1 MPLLRPTSPLFTALV
16 LLLTVLSCSA
26 FTAEFSRRHAPTS
39 LRMGLF
45 DGIAKAFSNEDFT
58 GQDQRVRASHILIK
72 GDDPDVVLPKITAIM
87 GELGNQSQGDPE
99 KLPQVFAQIARRDS
113 QCPSAAQGGDL
124 GVFSP
129 KAMVPEFD
137 EAVFGDAPPPA
148 GSLVGPVITDFG
160 AHLIYITKRF
170 EDNNQVEEKLARID
184 PDARV

>member
-1 MPLLRPTSPLFTALV
+1 
-16 LLLTVLSCSA
+16 
-26 FTAEFSRRHAPTS
+26 
-39 LRMGLF
+39 MGLF

-72 GDDPDVVLPKITAIM
+72 GDDPDLVLPKITAIM
-87 GELGNQSQGDPE
+87 GELGSQSQGDPE

-148 GSLVGPVITDFG
+148 G
-160 AHLIYITKRF
+160 
-170 EDNNQVEEKLARID
+170 
-184 PDARV
+184 